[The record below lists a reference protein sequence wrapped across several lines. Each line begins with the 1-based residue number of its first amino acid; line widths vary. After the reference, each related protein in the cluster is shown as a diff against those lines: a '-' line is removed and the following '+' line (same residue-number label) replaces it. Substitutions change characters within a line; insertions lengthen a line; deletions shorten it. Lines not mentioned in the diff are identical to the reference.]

1 MYMKRKSILNIL
13 YAIFLIFIILFH
25 SYLNLEK
32 KEGFTGIMKDVYN
45 DVVTATN
52 NITNKT
58 SRGIRQSFR
67 NNKETFQRG
76 YRSMMRPLN
85 KL

>member
-1 MYMKRKSILNIL
+1 MKKRSTMLNIV

-32 KEGFTGIMKDVYN
+32 KEGFTGIIKDMYN
-45 DVVTATN
+45 DVVSSTN

-58 SRGIRQSFR
+58 TRSLRQSFR
-67 NNKETFQRG
+67 NNKETFQRS
-76 YRSMMRPLN
+76 YRSMTRSLN

>member
-1 MYMKRKSILNIL
+1 MLNIV

-32 KEGFTGIMKDVYN
+32 KEGFTGIIKDMYN
-45 DVVTATN
+45 DVVSSTN

-58 SRGIRQSFR
+58 TRSLRQSFR
-67 NNKETFQRG
+67 NNKETFQRS
-76 YRSMMRPLN
+76 YRSMTRPLN

>member
-1 MYMKRKSILNIL
+1 MKKRSTMLNIV

-32 KEGFTGIMKDVYN
+32 KEGFTGIIKDMYN
-45 DVVTATN
+45 DVVSSTN

-58 SRGIRQSFR
+58 TRSLRQSFR
-67 NNKETFQRG
+67 NNKETFQRS
-76 YRSMMRPLN
+76 YRSMTRPLH

>member
-1 MYMKRKSILNIL
+1 MKKRSTMLNIV

-32 KEGFTGIMKDVYN
+32 KEGFTGIIKDMYN
-45 DVVTATN
+45 DVVSTTN

-58 SRGIRQSFR
+58 TRSLRQSFR
-67 NNKETFQRG
+67 NNKETFQRS
-76 YRSMMRPLN
+76 YRSMTRPLN

>member
-1 MYMKRKSILNIL
+1 MKKRSTMLNIV

-32 KEGFTGIMKDVYN
+32 KEGFTGIIKDMYN
-45 DVVTATN
+45 DVVSSTN

-58 SRGIRQSFR
+58 TRSLRQSFR
-67 NNKETFQRG
+67 NNKETFQRS
-76 YRSMMRPLN
+76 YRSMTRPLN